1 MSVEKSL
8 EKLTTK
14 YHCMVTGQKA
24 MEPCDGCSNPKGC
37 LSRAMQYKENEE
49 MSEMD
54 EKAVVKLNADGD
66 VTACA
71 KGLSPSECGY
81 KAGAKVCGACG
92 AMAVTE
98 KGAMEPAEDQ
108 DSAYT
113 DEMNEVLA
121 KRKKR
126 EEKLRASN
134 LGVKARPAPV
144 DMSATEEEDDEMDDN
159 MEDDIEE
166 ASMMKPKRRSR
177 ARAMMAMGVKSD
189 DLDDPDGAF
198 LCQFDRK
205 VMPSGA
211 DVCSNCP
218 GGCAAEDGMPGIL
231 DIEGMALDLF
241 GGKVL
246 SSGYADEADLFIVDV
261 LGKDG
266 RAVEILA
273 DGTTGE
279 ILNFHRLNADDL
291 GSAFAQKSAEDA
303 IDFKVIDIKSAETI
317 ALGVLASEVKTAGD
331 IVQADSEIFEG
342 YDAYVFEVAGQ
353 NGKSYDVYVGIDGTA
368 LGYDEY
374 DSVEAEE
381 IEAEAAEIALKRAYG
396 EDALMKMVEE
406 GVAMADGSFPIQDAT
421 DLHNAIQAFSR
432 AADKPATKSHIM
444 KRARALDAY
453 DLIPEDWMQKA
464 DSFTEEEIEI
474 ADVELKRAYSEDD
487 RTAMA
492 KRGLAMPDGS
502 FPIKDR
508 ADLMNAIK
516 AHGRAKDIE
525 AAKKHIIKRAMDL
538 GLEDMIP
545 VEWVPKKIQD
555 QASGAKADDP
565 NFIAS
570 LMEFELLAAEE
581 DFKDTF

>member
-1 MSVEKSL
+1 
-8 EKLTTK
+8 
-14 YHCMVTGQKA
+14 
-24 MEPCDGCSNPKGC
+24 
-37 LSRAMQYKENEE
+37 MQYKENEE

-71 KGLSPSECGY
+71 KGLAANECGY

-98 KGAMEPAEDQ
+98 KGAMEPAEEP

-126 EEKLRASN
+126 EEKLRSSN
-134 LGVKARPAPV
+134 LGVKARQAPI
-144 DMSATEEEDDEMDDN
+144 DMSATEEEDGTEMEDDMEDN
-159 MEDDIEE
+159 MEDGMEE

-177 ARAMMAMGVKSD
+177 ARAMMAMGVKGE

-279 ILNFHRLNADDL
+279 ILNFHRLSANDL
-291 GSAFAQKSAEDA
+291 GSAFAQKSAEDG
-303 IDFKVIDIKSAETI
+303 IDFKIIDIKSAETI
-317 ALGVLASEVKTAGD
+317 ALGLLASEVKTAGD
-331 IVQADSEIFEG
+331 IIQADSEIFEG
-342 YDAYVFEVAGQ
+342 YDAYVFEIAGQ
-353 NGKSYDVYVGIDGTA
+353 NGKSYDVYVGIDGTG

-381 IEAEAAEIALKRAYG
+381 IEAEAAEIALKRAYN
-396 EDALMKMVEE
+396 EE
-406 GVAMADGSFPIQDAT
+406 SRTQMAEQGMAMADGSYPIKDIS
-421 DLHNAIQAFSR
+421 DLRNAIQAFGR
-432 AADKPATKSHIM
+432 AKDKEATKRHIM
-444 KRARALDAY
+444 KRARALDAM
-453 DLIPEDWMQKA
+453 DLIPANWMQKS
-464 DSFTEEEIEI
+464 DIFTDEEIEI
-474 ADVELKRAYSEDD
+474 ADVELKRAYSEED
-487 RTAMA
+487 RASMA
-492 KRGLAMPDGS
+492 KRGLAMEDGS

-516 AHGRAKDIE
+516 AHGRANDIE

-545 VEWVPKKIQD
+545 VDWVPKKIQND
-555 QASGAKADDP
+555 VSGAKSDDP
-565 NFIAS
+565 NFMAS
-570 LMEFELLAAEE
+570 LMEFEILAAEE
-581 DFKDTF
+581 DFKDQF